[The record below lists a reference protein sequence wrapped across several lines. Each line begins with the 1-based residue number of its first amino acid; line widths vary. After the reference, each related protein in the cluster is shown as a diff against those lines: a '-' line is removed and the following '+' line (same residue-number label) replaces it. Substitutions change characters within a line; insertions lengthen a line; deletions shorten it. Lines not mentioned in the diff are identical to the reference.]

1 MAEVENYAEIR
12 FTNPIFI
19 DIFSKFADNSVMAG
33 IVSEN
38 GEIELRFDNTDVP
51 IGKPSCCEHI
61 LSILYALMES
71 NPQTDIGRI
80 YMENQTAILR
90 ETVSRLAQLL
100 SGFSMVKLSV
110 FTAEKRTDFTLS
122 QTRTTTKQ

>member
-1 MAEVENYAEIR
+1 MAEVKNYAEIR

-51 IGKPSCCEHI
+51 IGKPS
-61 LSILYALMES
+61 
-71 NPQTDIGRI
+71 
-80 YMENQTAILR
+80 
-90 ETVSRLAQLL
+90 
-100 SGFSMVKLSV
+100 
-110 FTAEKRTDFTLS
+110 
-122 QTRTTTKQ
+122 

>member
-1 MAEVENYAEIR
+1 MAEVKNYAEIR

-38 GEIELRFDNTDVP
+38 GEIELRFDNTDGP

-61 LSILYALMES
+61 LSILYALMGS
-71 NPQTDIGRI
+71 NPRDCQQTCTASQRI
-80 YMENQTAILR
+80 QHGKAFGVY
-90 ETVSRLAQLL
+90 
-100 SGFSMVKLSV
+100 G
-110 FTAEKRTDFTLS
+110 
-122 QTRTTTKQ
+122 

>member
-1 MAEVENYAEIR
+1 ML
-12 FTNPIFI
+12 
-19 DIFSKFADNSVMAG
+19 SFAITFRRTIASITAVGIIYLFFMAG

>member
-1 MAEVENYAEIR
+1 
-12 FTNPIFI
+12 
-19 DIFSKFADNSVMAG
+19 
-33 IVSEN
+33 
-38 GEIELRFDNTDVP
+38 
-51 IGKPSCCEHI
+51 
-61 LSILYALMES
+61 MES

>member
-1 MAEVENYAEIR
+1 
-12 FTNPIFI
+12 
-19 DIFSKFADNSVMAG
+19 
-33 IVSEN
+33 
-38 GEIELRFDNTDVP
+38 
-51 IGKPSCCEHI
+51 
-61 LSILYALMES
+61 MES

-110 FTAEKRTDFTLS
+110 VTAEKRTDFTLS